1 MPGEVEKTLESLGWR
16 LPEVGKP
23 LGSYVQSV
31 RTGNLLFI
39 SSKFPKENGKL
50 KHVGKIGREVTVDQ
64 GMEAAR
70 LAALGILA
78 TAKQAIEDLDRIK
91 RVVQLVG
98 YVAVAPGFLDA
109 FNVMEGASE
118 VFVKLFGDRG
128 KHARVVQGSLELP
141 QNACLQ
147 LQAIL
152 EVE

>member
-64 GMEAAR
+64 GVEAAR

-78 TAKQAIEDLDRIK
+78 TAKQAVEDLDRVK
-91 RVVQLVG
+91 RVVQVVG
-98 YVAVAPGFLDA
+98 YLALAPGYQDA
-109 FNVMEGASE
+109 FNVMEGASD
-118 VFVKLFGDRG
+118 VFVKVLGDRG
-128 KHARVVQGSLELP
+128 KHTRLAQGVDDLP
-141 QNACLQ
+141 QNACLH
-147 LQAIL
+147 
-152 EVE
+152 